1 MKIIIYALFLCLFS
15 LDLFAQQQEVEVTK
29 FLGIPVDGTKYE
41 MSQKLREKGFVWN
54 KNLECFEGE
63 FNGTDVYV
71 GIVTNNNKVYRI
83 YLRDA
88 KPSSEV
94 DIKIRFNKLCSQ
106 FEKNGKY
113 IPLSQ
118 NQQIDDEED
127 ISYEILVNKKR
138 YEAIFFQTGFTQDDL
153 NSEKVKDLF
162 GNVNEK
168 LKDKTE
174 EERKEIMDKTISAV
188 RDYLKNRLVWFIIN
202 EVYGKYYIA
211 MFYYNEY
218 NHSDG
223 EDL

>member
-1 MKIIIYALFLCLFS
+1 MFL
-15 LDLFAQQQEVEVTK
+15 T
-29 FLGIPVDGTKYE
+29 
-41 MSQKLREKGFVWN
+41 R
-54 KNLECFEGE
+54 
-63 FNGTDVYV
+63 
-71 GIVTNNNKVYRI
+71 
-83 YLRDA
+83 
-88 KPSSEV
+88 EV

-188 RDYLKNRLVWFIIN
+188 RDYLKNRVVWFIIN
-202 EVYGKYYIA
+202 EVYGQYYIA
-211 MFYYNEY
+211 MFYDNEY
-218 NHSDG
+218 NHSNG